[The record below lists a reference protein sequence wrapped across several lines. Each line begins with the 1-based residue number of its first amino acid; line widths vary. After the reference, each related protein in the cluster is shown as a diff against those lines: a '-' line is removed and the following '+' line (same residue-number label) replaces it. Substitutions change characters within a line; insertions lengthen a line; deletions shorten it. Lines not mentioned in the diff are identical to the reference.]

1 MVQELERLRKE
12 YEALISR
19 KNEKCNKNNGVYVR
33 YKYPVLTAEHAPLIW
48 RYDFDEKTNPY
59 MEERI
64 GINATMN
71 SGAIKL
77 NGKYYLVVRVE
88 GDDRS
93 LSLQW
98 PRVIARW
105 TDFVFGTILF

>member
-48 RYDFDEKTNPY
+48 RYDFDEKTKSLY
-59 MEERI
+59 
-64 GINATMN
+64 G
-71 SGAIKL
+71 GAYRYQC
-77 NGKYYLVVRVE
+77 NDE
-88 GDDRS
+88 
-93 LSLQW
+93 
-98 PRVIARW
+98 
-105 TDFVFGTILF
+105 FGCY

>member
-48 RYDFDEKTNPY
+48 RYQCDDE
-59 MEERI
+59 
-64 GINATMN
+64 
-71 SGAIKL
+71 
-77 NGKYYLVVRVE
+77 
-88 GDDRS
+88 
-93 LSLQW
+93 
-98 PRVIARW
+98 
-105 TDFVFGTILF
+105 FGCY